1 MSERVETTLRW
12 VGDLPWWVGVPL
24 AAIVAIA
31 GFVVYRRDVHG
42 MAWWMRSLLPLL
54 RASTV
59 FMIVA
64 TLSGPVLHHRKT
76 IGQLAKLWV
85 FMDGSQS
92 MTLTDASMDTG
103 RKVLILQRLG
113 LLKSDVIKTD
123 LPNAA
128 ESLAEA
134 QGAAERALGIA
145 AIEADQWRQLTDEF
159 ASRVEEARGY
169 LSGAIETERDE
180 RLKRDLLD
188 GVKQVAKL
196 SLQDIDARNKALR
209 EFAKLSEQAQRWQGE
224 LRELFEKSL
233 GSQLTEQSSP
243 LRAALNQFE
252 ALPRWQRI
260 QALLLEGEP
269 EKKVIDRLA
278 QNYEVQLVM
287 LDGHG
292 AKSVWQPTARES
304 TPPQALPQPNAA
316 FTDLASGLKAGAD
329 GKQADQRGAVIMF
342 SDGQHNDG
350 ESPIEAA
357 KVLGG
362 KGTPIFPIGIGSHS
376 RPRDLAIVK
385 AGGPESVFYEDR
397 YRGEV
402 VLKDDVPVGQAFTI
416 TIRDGDKV
424 VWEQELLS
432 ENKPLRRVP
441 FDFSVKE
448 LAEPRQRAAAATAGG
463 AEITGFPIE
472 LNVSVSPAEGERE
485 LKNNESSLRFR
496 AITQKRRILIVD
508 GRPRWETR
516 YLRNM
521 FERDE
526 QWEVNAVV
534 AGGRGT
540 ESGFARGDKLE
551 QLPTE
556 QAKLDAYDLIFFGE
570 VPRNLWKGDE
580 LQWIREFVE
589 KRGGAI
595 VFIDGSRGYLAD
607 YKDTPIA
614 PLFPVEF
621 GRGVGVRDGITRV
634 ALTERATQL
643 AAFALSPE
651 RELNLET
658 WSKLQ
663 APHWLA
669 NISPLPGSETLLEA
683 EVNGQKVPASVARPF
698 GAGKVYYQ
706 AFDDSWRW
714 RYEVADLWHV
724 KFWNQIAN
732 FTAEPPFSVR
742 DKFVSLDA
750 GAVTYQPGQSAD
762 LRVRLRDGEG
772 RPVSNATVDA
782 VLLKDGQKVATIRL
796 AADEAGGGLFRGRT
810 AALEP
815 GAYEVAVESAAIP
828 ESQLKARTNFKVEPR
843 ETGELTQLA
852 MNEDL
857 LRQMANVSGGKYLR
871 EENFDRV
878 LEYLAP
884 MTQGRVVESD
894 TILWQSWWW
903 FAPIIGSLTAE
914 WILRKRAGML

>member
-1 MSERVETTLRW
+1 MNERVETTLRW
-12 VGDLPWWVGVPL
+12 AGDLPWWIGVPM
-24 AAIVAIA
+24 AAVIAVAGLI
-31 GFVVYRRDVHG
+31 FYRRDVHG
-42 MAWWMRSLLPLL
+42 MTWWMRSLLPLL
-54 RASTV
+54 RAATV
-59 FMIVA
+59 LMIVVM
-64 TLSGPVLHHRKT
+64 LSGPVLHHRKT

-85 FMDGSQS
+85 FIDGSQS

-103 RKVLILQRLG
+103 RKVLTLQRLG
-113 LLKSDVIKTD
+113 MLRSDVVKTD
-123 LPNAA
+123 LPKAA
-128 ESLAEA
+128 EALAEA
-134 QGAAERALGIA
+134 QGAAERALSIA
-145 AIEADQWRQLTDEF
+145 AIEADQWKELTDEF
-159 ASRVEEARGY
+159 ARKVEEARGH
-169 LSGAIETERDE
+169 LSGFIETERDA

-188 GVKQVAKL
+188 GVKEVAKRT
-196 SLQDIDARNKALR
+196 LQDIDTRTKALK
-209 EFAKLSEQAQRWQGE
+209 EFAQLGDKARRWQE
-224 LRELFEKSL
+224 EIRELFDKSL
-233 GSQLTEQSSP
+233 GTQLTDQASP
-243 LRAALNQFE
+243 LRTALNQFE
-252 ALPRWQRI
+252 ALPRWRRVQS
-260 QALLLEGEP
+260 LLLEGEP
-269 EKKVIDRLA
+269 DKKVIGRLA
-278 QNYEVQLVM
+278 QNYDVQLVM
-287 LDGHG
+287 LDGHD
-292 AKSVWQPTARES
+292 AKAVWQPTARES
-304 TPPQALPQPNAA
+304 TPPQSLPQPRAD
-316 FTDLASGLKAGAD
+316 FTDLASGLKTGVD
-329 GKQADQRGAVIMF
+329 GKQAEQRGAVIVF

-350 ESPIEAA
+350 DSPIEAA

-362 KGTPIFPIGIGSHS
+362 KGTPIFPIGVGSHV

-402 VLKDDVPVGQAFTI
+402 VLKDDVAAGQPFTV

-424 VWEQELLS
+424 VWEQKLLS

-448 LAEPRQRAAAATAGG
+448 LAEPRQRASAATAGG
-463 AEITGFPIE
+463 ADITGFPIE
-472 LNVSVSPAEGERE
+472 LNVSVSAAEGERE

-496 AITQKRRILIVD
+496 AVTQKRRILIVD
-508 GRPRWETR
+508 GRSRWETR

-526 QWEVNAVV
+526 QWEVNTII
-534 AGGRGT
+534 AGSRGG
-540 ESGFARGDKLE
+540 ESSFGRGDKPE
-551 QLPTE
+551 QFPGE
-556 QAKLDAYDLIFFGE
+556 QSKLDAYDLIFFGE
-570 VPRNLWKGDE
+570 VQRSAWKGDE
-580 LQWIREFVE
+580 LNWIRDFVE
-589 KRGGAI
+589 KRGGAV
-595 VFIDGSRGYLAD
+595 VFIDGARGYLAD

-621 GRGVGVRDGITRV
+621 NGGPGVRDGISRV
-634 ALTERATQL
+634 SLTERATQL

-651 RELNLET
+651 RESNLET
-658 WSKLQ
+658 WSELQ
-663 APHWLA
+663 TPHWVA
-669 NISPLPGSETLLEA
+669 NTTPLPGSETLIEA
-683 EVNGQKVPASVARPF
+683 EANGQKLPAAVARTF

-750 GAVTYQPGQSAD
+750 GAVTYQPGQTAD
-762 LRVRLRDGEG
+762 LRVRLCDGEG

-782 VLLKDGQKVATIRL
+782 ILLKDGQKVATIRL
-796 AADEAGGGLFRGRT
+796 TADDAGGGIFRGRT

-815 GAYEVAVESAAIP
+815 GSYEVAVESAAIP
-828 ESQLKARTNFKVEPR
+828 ESQLKARTSFKVELR
-843 ETGELTQLA
+843 ETGELTQLS

-857 LRQMANVSGGKYLR
+857 LRQMASASGGRYLR

-903 FAPIIGSLTAE
+903 FLPIVGLLTTE